1 MDLLPGVPLPVTL
14 LVLALVDSLSIGT
27 LLIPLFL
34 LVAPGRVRAGRVL
47 LYLATVA
54 GFYFAVG
61 VLILLGAVNL
71 AEVAQQALASSAG
84 QWGRLLVGGTLV
96 IVAFAIPTSSHA
108 RSSVTAG
115 SRTAPD
121 SGGARPSPDD
131 GTEPGP
137 GRLSRWRDRLLDPT
151 TRPIGVMAVAVGAG
165 VIELATMLPY
175 LLAISVL
182 ASSDLAPI
190 TQVPAVAAYCVVMTL
205 PALVLL
211 LFRTLAHR
219 VIDRPLQRMTVWLQR
234 TAAENT
240 AWIVGIVGFL
250 IARGAISDLGGFG
263 ILS

>member
-1 MDLLPGVPLPVTL
+1 MELLPGVPLPVTL

-47 LYLATVA
+47 LYLTTVA

-96 IVAFAIPTSSHA
+96 IVAFAIPTTSHA
-108 RSSVTAG
+108 RSPVAAG
-115 SRTAPD
+115 RRNAAESD
-121 SGGARPSPDD
+121 GARPTSADQA
-131 GTEPGP
+131 EPGP
-137 GRLSRWRDRLLDPT
+137 GRLSRWRDRLLDPK
-151 TRPIGVMAVAVGAG
+151 TRRVGVMAVAVGAG

-182 ASSDLAPI
+182 ASSEATPVA
-190 TQVPAVAAYCVVMTL
+190 QVSAVAGYCVVMTL

-211 LFRTLAHR
+211 LLRTLAHR
-219 VIDRPLQRMTVWLQR
+219 VIDRPLRRLTAWLQR

-250 IARGAISDLGGFG
+250 IARGAISDLGGLG